1 MRVVLRTWYSQF
13 DDFNTQTTPTD
24 TAVVSNHL
32 TYVYRRFVFPDRYI
46 PLGNL
51 CRWPGGS
58 KQVLSGGGGMHHDAV
73 IQMVM
78 LL

>member
-13 DDFNTQTTPTD
+13 DDFNTQTTTTD

-46 PLGNL
+46 PFGNL
-51 CRWPGGS
+51 CRWE
-58 KQVLSGGGGMHHDAV
+58 
-73 IQMVM
+73 
-78 LL
+78 